1 MKPKIHS
8 AAVSQCGHLI
18 YGVGL
23 ILLLHYVTNLIFWTQ
38 WQGEVPSLYY
48 DIIIKQKRISWFQTD
63 ILKIWSLKESHLEK
77 DCTTV
82 CRAL

>member
-23 ILLLHYVTNLIFWTQ
+23 ILLLHYVTNLIFRTQ
-38 WQGEVPSLYY
+38 RQGEVPSLYY

-63 ILKIWSLKESHLEK
+63 ILKI
-77 DCTTV
+77 
-82 CRAL
+82 